1 MAAPLLIDY
10 PEKSTTL
17 SRTADIAATVVR
29 ERGLP
34 AHLAVNQLTLASVT
48 ARILSVMTAKPTAG
62 KARADRAA
70 SPRGRNPGG
79 RTRKSEETRRAL
91 LDAAA
96 RMFAEHGYHETSV
109 PDIVQ
114 AAGVGHGTFYQYFAS
129 RRDIL
134 LALTRPVTDTRERR
148 PILKSQNVADRIRAE
163 IFWYLSDHVEHLE
176 LSKVW
181 HAASH
186 FDPEIAETRHR
197 ERARRIERV
206 RKGIES
212 AGARPDID
220 PAIAAAA
227 LVAMLEEFTHRWFIE
242 GDGPGRSAHDVVTA
256 AETLGTL
263 WLSAIGLAR

>member
-1 MAAPLLIDY
+1 
-10 PEKSTTL
+10 
-17 SRTADIAATVVR
+17 
-29 ERGLP
+29 
-34 AHLAVNQLTLASVT
+34 
-48 ARILSVMTAKPTAG
+48 MTAKPTAR
-62 KARADRAA
+62 KAAADRT
-70 SPRGRNPGG
+70 SPPSSRNPGG

-114 AAGVGHGTFYQYFAS
+114 AAGVGHGTFYEYFAS

-134 LALTRPVTDTRERR
+134 LALTRPVTDTRDRR
-148 PILKSQNVADRIRAE
+148 PSLRSQNLADRIRAE

-181 HAASH
+181 HAASN
-186 FDPEIAETRHR
+186 FDPEIAETRRR

-212 AGARPDID
+212 ADARPDVD
-220 PAIAAAA
+220 PGIAAAA
-227 LVAMLEEFTHRWFIE
+227 LVAMLEEFTHRWVIE
-242 GDGPGRSAHDVVTA
+242 GDGPGKGAPDGGA
-256 AETLGTL
+256 
-263 WLSAIGLAR
+263 

>member
-1 MAAPLLIDY
+1 
-10 PEKSTTL
+10 
-17 SRTADIAATVVR
+17 
-29 ERGLP
+29 
-34 AHLAVNQLTLASVT
+34 
-48 ARILSVMTAKPTAG
+48 MTGKPTARPAG
-62 KARADRAA
+62 AGRTTARSD
-70 SPRGRNPGG
+70 RNPGG
-79 RTRKSEETRRAL
+79 RTAKSEETRRAL

-96 RMFAEHGYHETSV
+96 RLFAEHGYHGTSV

-114 AAGVGHGTFYQYFAS
+114 AAGVGHGTFYEYFAS

-148 PILKSQNVADRIRAE
+148 PSLKSQNVGDRIRAE
-163 IFWYLSDHVEHLE
+163 IFWYLSDHVEHLD

-181 HAASH
+181 HAASN
-186 FDPEIAETRHR
+186 FDPEIAETRRR

-206 RKGIES
+206 RNGIES
-212 AGARPDID
+212 SAARPDID
-220 PAIAAAA
+220 PGIAAAA

-242 GDGPGRSAHDVVTA
+242 GDGPGKSAHDVVTA

>member
-1 MAAPLLIDY
+1 
-10 PEKSTTL
+10 
-17 SRTADIAATVVR
+17 
-29 ERGLP
+29 
-34 AHLAVNQLTLASVT
+34 
-48 ARILSVMTAKPTAG
+48 MTAKPTAR
-62 KARADRAA
+62 KAAADRT
-70 SPRGRNPGG
+70 SPPNNRNPGG
-79 RTRKSEETRRAL
+79 RTRKSQETRRAL

-96 RMFAEHGYHETSV
+96 RMFAENGYHETSV

-114 AAGVGHGTFYQYFAS
+114 AAGVGHGTFYEYFAS

-134 LALTRPVTDTRERR
+134 LALTSPITNTRERR
-148 PILKSQNVADRIRAE
+148 PILKSQNLADRIRAE

-181 HAASH
+181 HAASN

-197 ERARRIERV
+197 ERARRIKRV

-212 AGARPDID
+212 AEVRPDID
-220 PAIAAAA
+220 PGIAAAA

-242 GDGPGRSAHDVVTA
+242 GDGPGKSAHDVVTA
-256 AETLGTL
+256 ADTLGTL